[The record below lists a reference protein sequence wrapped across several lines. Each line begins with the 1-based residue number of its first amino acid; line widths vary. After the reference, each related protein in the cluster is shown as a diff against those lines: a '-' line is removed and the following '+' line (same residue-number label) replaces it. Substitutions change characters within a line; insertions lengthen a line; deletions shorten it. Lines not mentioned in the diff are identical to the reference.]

1 MEKLNNKTNQIAP
14 YLLKTLGKKCKIFIK
29 QNYIIN
35 GTIYSIDNFFNLLVF
50 DSYINKSHENFKLQ
64 NYSSLR
70 FIRGE
75 NILLIMY

>member
-1 MEKLNNKTNQIAP
+1 MEKPKNKADHINP
-14 YLLKTLGKKCKIFIK
+14 SLLKMLGKKCKIFIK

-50 DSYINKSHENFKLQ
+50 DSYVNNSYENLNLR